1 MKIDIKQKIR
11 LNLPETN
18 SSSSH
23 SLVIGYNNNYLKSR
37 MDALKELEPYL
48 NDNGILTVNSAEFG
62 WECGKSNNIYEK
74 LQYLMAISCS
84 YHGCGWEEETEN
96 DRAKVQKLLAKVEK
110 IVKDYTGI
118 IGVEFETSGSS
129 VDHQSVDLYNDIV
142 ESTRSIK
149 NFLFSS
155 QSWVFLGNDNSGD
168 ELGEKE
174 MRDETYYGLFIVHIP
189 GRFGNIECPL
199 IEPIDSK
206 YNTEPELVLDLS
218 PDAKSILKGIVL
230 TKSPDGNINCD
241 CRSDL
246 ADDMGFTVSSTVT
259 NPVQGEYYFTNK
271 FIEKDG
277 EWFLLWAHPDVM
289 AGYNLLPISI
299 SDEEDEERKNYFKY
313 DNLPKDKIILV
324 DVDLMLEEYGQLN
337 LFKRK

>member
-23 SLVIGYNNNYLKSR
+23 SLVIGYNNSYLKSR

-74 LQYLMAISCS
+74 LQYLMAISYS
-84 YHGCGWEEETEN
+84 YHGCGWEDESIN

-118 IGVEFETSGSS
+118 IGVKFETEGSS
-129 VDHQSVDLYNDIV
+129 VDHQSLDLYNDIV

-174 MRDETYYGLFIVHIP
+174 MRDETHYGLLTVHIP
-189 GRFGNIECPL
+189 GKFGNIECPL

-206 YNTEPELVLDLS
+206 YSVEPEAILDLS
-218 PDAKSILKGIVL
+218 PDAKSILKSIVL
-230 TKSPDGNINCD
+230 TKSLDGDIINCD

-246 ADDMGFTVSSTVT
+246 VDDMGFIVSSTVT
-259 NPVQGEYYFTNK
+259 NPVQGEYYFTEK
-271 FIEKDG
+271 FVKKDG
-277 EWFLLWAHPDVM
+277 EWFLLWAHPDIM
-289 AGYNLLPISI
+289 SGYKLLPSGIP
-299 SDEEDEERKNYFKY
+299 DEEQKNYFKY

-337 LFKRK
+337 LFKQK

>member
-48 NDNGILTVNSAEFG
+48 NDNGILIVNSAEFG
-62 WECGKSNNIYEK
+62 WESGKSNNIYEK

-84 YHGCGWEEETEN
+84 YHGCGWEDETIN
-96 DRAKVQKLLAKVEK
+96 NRAKVQKFLSKVEK
-110 IVKDYTGI
+110 IVRDYTGI
-118 IGVEFETSGSS
+118 TEVKFETKGSG
-129 VDHQSVDLYNDIV
+129 VDHQSIYLYDDIA

-149 NFLFSS
+149 NFLFSN

-168 ELGEKE
+168 ELGEME
-174 MRDETYYGLFIVHIP
+174 MRDETYYGLLTVHIP
-189 GRFGNIECPL
+189 GKFGNIECPL
-199 IEPIDSK
+199 IEPVDSK
-206 YNTEPELVLDLS
+206 YSVEPEAILDLS

-230 TKSPDGNINCD
+230 TKNSDGDINCD

-246 ADDMGFTVSSTVT
+246 MDDVGFIVSSTIT
-259 NPVQGEYYFTNK
+259 NPVPGEYYFTEK
-271 FIEKDG
+271 FVEKDG
-277 EWFLLWAHPDVM
+277 EWFLLWALPDIM
-289 AGYNLLPISI
+289 SGYRLLPNSI
-299 SDEEDEERKNYFKY
+299 SDEERKNYFKY

-324 DVDLMLEEYGQLN
+324 EVDLVLEEYGQLN
-337 LFKRK
+337 LFKKK